1 MSRVDF
7 SQISGAMILKTGRTY
22 DERGFFEKIFDKS
35 VFASLNLNTQL
46 DSIAISSNTHIGTLR
61 GLHFQSPPFAE
72 DKIVSC
78 ILGSIFDVVVDLRFD
93 SPTFRKWAAVK
104 LESGDEQALYLPAG
118 VAHGFQTLGNN
129 SSVLYGITS
138 SYNPANAHSIRYS
151 DPELNI
157 TWPLSVGIVSAK
169 DSEGLFLADAVNL
182 FKDAR

>member
-7 SQISGAMILKTGRTY
+7 LEIPNARIFQTPRNI
-22 DERGFFEKIFDKS
+22 DERGFFQKIFDKQL
-35 VFASLNLNTQL
+35 FISLNLNTDL

-72 DKIVSC
+72 NKIVCC
-78 ILGSIFDVVVDLRFD
+78 IAGSIFDVVVDLRFN

-104 LESGDEQALYLPAG
+104 LESDDEHALYLPAG
-118 VAHGFQTLGNN
+118 VAHGFQTLEDN

-151 DPELNI
+151 EPELNI
-157 TWPLSVGIVSAK
+157 TWPLPVGIVSAK
-169 DSEGLFLADAVNL
+169 DAEGLFLAEAVNIS
-182 FKDAR
+182 KDQK

>member
-7 SQISGAMILKTGRTY
+7 SEFPGTRILQTGRIN
-22 DERGFFEKIFDKS
+22 DERGFFEKIFDKQL
-35 VFASLNLNTQL
+35 FASLNLNTDL

-78 ILGSIFDVVVDLRFD
+78 IVGSIFDVVLDLRYD

-104 LESGDEQALYLPAG
+104 LESDDEQALYLPAG
-118 VAHGFQTLGNN
+118 VAHGFQTLEDN

-138 SYNPANAHSIRYS
+138 SYNPANAYSIRYS

-169 DSEGLFLADAVNL
+169 DAEGLFLADAVNIL
-182 FKDAR
+182 TDQR

>member
-7 SQISGAMILKTGRTY
+7 SEILGAKVLQTGRTN
-22 DERGFFEKIFDKS
+22 DERGFFEKIFDKK
-35 VFASLNLNTQL
+35 VFTSLKLNTEL
-46 DSIAISSNTHIGTLR
+46 DSIAISSNIHIGTLR

-78 ILGSIFDVVVDLRFD
+78 IVGSIFDVVVDLRHD

-104 LESGDEQALYLPAG
+104 LESEDEQALYLPAG
-118 VAHGFQTLGNN
+118 IAHGFQTLEDN

-138 SYNPANAHSIRYS
+138 SYNPANAHSILYS

-169 DSEGLFLADAVNL
+169 DAEGLSLVDAVDIS
-182 FKDAR
+182 KDKR